1 MHDLLTD
8 PLIRVRLRDGPAT
21 LTLPG
26 VYAALAG
33 DAVEA
38 FTALRPHQRHAWHM
52 FLAQV
57 GALALHRGGLDAP
70 PATEAAWADLL
81 RALTPGQ
88 EQTAWAL
95 VVEDATRPALLQPP
109 VAEGGLAALPKRIAT
124 PDALDVLITAKNFD
138 LKGAVAA
145 DAAPDDWLFALVSL
159 QTMEGYSGKTRY
171 GVTRMKH
178 GDATRAFLG
187 LAPEGGV
194 GAHVSRD
201 MRAMLALRGA
211 MLETYEFYPEH
222 GGLGLTWLAPWD
234 GATALRMADLDLWF
248 VEVCRRV
255 RLVTEPAGRLSARS
269 VGTASARIAAKEL
282 NGVTGDFW
290 APVNRDDG
298 KAFSLDARGFST
310 RVLTRLLFGEGG
322 KTLFTLSPAMAP
334 QPGEG
339 AMRLV
344 ARGVTRGQGKTEGL
358 HERIIPFRRR
368 TASAFATPHERER
381 LAALAEHLQKEADQV
396 GKALRLGCAV
406 VTLGGGT
413 PKKKEHYA
421 AAAAYQSRIDAVVD
435 AQFFAA
441 LQDRFEAGEADAPAA
456 RAPWLRSLVK
466 TATALLSEAAE
477 TIPCATLNRP
487 RARVRAWRAFRGAL
501 WGPKSLLADDRA
513 LIEETADAAA
523 TDNADADTAPVHAG

>member
-8 PLIRVRLRDGPAT
+8 PLVRVRLHDGPAT

-81 RALTPGQ
+81 RALTPEQ

-95 VVEDATRPALLQPP
+95 VVEDVTRPALLQPP
-109 VAEGGLAALPKRIAT
+109 VPQGGIAALPRRIAT

-159 QTMEGYSGKTRY
+159 QTMEGFLGAGNY
-171 GVTRMKH
+171 GVARMN
-178 GDATRAFLG
+178 GGFSARPFLG

-211 MLETYEFYPEH
+211 MLETYEVYPEH

-255 RLVTEPAGRLSARS
+255 RLVAEPAGRLSARS

-290 APVNRDDG
+290 APVNRDEG

-358 HERIIPFRRR
+358 HERIVPFRRR
-368 TASAFATPHERER
+368 TASAFAASLEHER

-406 VTLGGGT
+406 VACGGGA
-413 PKKKEHYA
+413 PSKDDYA
-421 AAAAYQSRIDAVVD
+421 AAAPYQSRLNAVVES
-435 AQFFAA
+435 QFFEA

-466 TATALLSEAAE
+466 AATALLSEAAE

-523 TDNADADTAPVHAG
+523 TDNADAAPAPAG